1 MVMSHDRSGRP
12 PPVAPPLYSTRTH
25 ADSVALVCFIFCTH
39 AAMCQL
45 DFQTNIWISISM
57 DGLNTEKTENYYVAQ
72 TASSHEKV
80 KVKPL
85 SEREDRITLTLP
97 CVCCVCL
104 CVCGCSFDA
113 IGLDSAAGG
122 GSAASRSVS
131 RGSSTTA
138 APGETAACLLLL
150 PCVPGRRGSFLYRS
164 SDSDSELSP
173 MSLSRKQSA
182 ATSESSASVTA
193 SQLYCLCLSRPLNE
207 ILFLLLD
214 LSFSAC
220 RMSSRLLVRFSG
232 GKFGETAPH
241 FFAGNGLGSSANFS

>member
-1 MVMSHDRSGRP
+1 
-12 PPVAPPLYSTRTH
+12 
-25 ADSVALVCFIFCTH
+25 
-39 AAMCQL
+39 
-45 DFQTNIWISISM
+45 M
-57 DGLNTEKTENYYVAQ
+57 DGLNTEKKTENYYVAQ

-97 CVCCVCL
+97 CVCCVCV
-104 CVCGCSFDA
+104 CVCMWMQFRCDRAGQRWRRWVCGIEVGVPGQQYDGC
-113 IGLDSAAGG
+113 
-122 GSAASRSVS
+122 
-131 RGSSTTA
+131 
-138 APGETAACLLLL
+138 ACLLLL